1 MDIVQSAYMTFRNQI
16 YRWDNDA
23 CRSVLQNCP
32 RTGIHRRD
40 HPRHKLFWRDLP
52 IMLDFKCYSL
62 LFYLY
67 CNILAPLIPLSGFLC
82 SCWFIFLFICCLASF
97 LLQPS
102 SLLLD
107 TYISPNIP
115 SQTFHNLPSYHGQAS
130 GPYNGICQQGH
141 QYHLRCRRNLH
152 GEDVFRS
159 RREPTCS
166 QEDTPLGQ
174 SLSFLL
180 FVLYRAFR
188 SFNTSCC
195 NLP

>member
-1 MDIVQSAYMTFRNQI
+1 MMLVDLYYENALEMPFTVEIT
-16 YRWDNDA
+16 
-23 CRSVLQNCP
+23 L
-32 RTGIHRRD
+32 G
-40 HPRHKLFWRDLP
+40 HKLIWRELP
-52 IMLDFKCYSL
+52 IILGLKCYSL

-67 CNILAPLIPLSGFLC
+67 CNMLAPLIPLSGFLC

-97 LLQPS
+97 LLQLS

-107 TYISPNIP
+107 TYISPSIP
-115 SQTFHNLPSYHGQAS
+115 SQTFLNLPSYHGQGYGS
-130 GPYNGICQQGH
+130 YNGIFQQGH
-141 QYHLRCRRNLH
+141 QYNLRCCRNLH

-166 QEDTPLGQ
+166 QEDTPLSQ

-188 SFNTSCC
+188 PFNTSCC